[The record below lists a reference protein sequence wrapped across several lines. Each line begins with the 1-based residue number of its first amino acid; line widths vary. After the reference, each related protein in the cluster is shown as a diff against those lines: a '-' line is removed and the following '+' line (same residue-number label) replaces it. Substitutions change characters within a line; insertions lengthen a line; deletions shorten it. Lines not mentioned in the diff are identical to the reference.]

1 MCSTAYKQD
10 LCALYDKRKTFFYE
24 VYISEHGAI
33 LSLTSD
39 NPYRSII
46 SNIHQVPL

>member
-24 VYISEHGAI
+24 VYISEHGPHFE
-33 LSLTSD
+33 LD
-39 NPYRSII
+39 PYRSII